1 MYIRFVLLAVRT
13 IKRLFERLTA
23 FLGQCVHSKNAII
36 THYTTRR
43 WCDSTERALND
54 ELVGRDNWLGS
65 RFEAHK

>member
-13 IKRLFERLTA
+13 IKHLFERLAA
-23 FLGQCVHSKNAII
+23 FLEQSVHSKNAII
-36 THYTTRR
+36 THYTARR

-54 ELVGRDNWLGS
+54 ELMGRDSWLGN